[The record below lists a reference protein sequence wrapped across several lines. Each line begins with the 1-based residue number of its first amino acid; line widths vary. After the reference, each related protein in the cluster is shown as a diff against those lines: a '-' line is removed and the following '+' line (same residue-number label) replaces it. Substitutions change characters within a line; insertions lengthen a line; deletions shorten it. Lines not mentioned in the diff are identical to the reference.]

1 MLYFACK
8 LKSHIG
14 VLLVCGVEMLAPAL
28 RRDRIVRQRDDLR
41 VVGPRHK
48 HRALAALLVAL
59 RLVLIVRLLLAL
71 VGSVL
76 RAGDLHPRSKL
87 ARRENVV
94 ARPVLVAHS
103 VSSVM

>member
-1 MLYFACK
+1 MLFFACK

-41 VVGPRHK
+41 AVGRRHK

-76 RAGDLHPRSKL
+76 RAGDLHPPPKPP
-87 ARRENVV
+87 
-94 ARPVLVAHS
+94 RPANLPPRPPPLP
-103 VSSVM
+103 